1 MGKLIESAKKAP
13 KIIVKQAEHP
23 SPQKEAS
30 PKKTKKTDTYIQN
43 NADQTTI
50 HQSWVDKS
58 DKEISLLAWND
69 IEKCIQKA
77 IPSFTSARI
86 ADYLKSPE
94 LLPPIKDNVLI
105 DFEIL
110 AVTALSLGKPQLAID
125 IINISRGRSK
135 SPLKKTAGMIT
146 MAEAKRQVAE
156 NNDHHQVNAVAQEF
170 RLSTASKVNGIMPFY
185 MTAQPQKA
193 LRGST
198 EIKTKTLTPVSA
210 YSYLRYKY
218 YVKPIAENVSVYKKA
233 AVLALKYFAEQPQR
247 PPHTFHDI
255 SLNGIKGHPVHVAV
269 WDSGTDISLFK
280 DQLFSNPNEQLNG
293 IDDDGNGIP
302 DDIHGIIN
310 DPLDPEQNLLQQRT
324 LYDPGKDIINT
335 YTKHVTGFMD
345 LQAGRMETKA
355 AKETMKAIFSIKSR
369 EEQLNFTTNIGK
381 AIEWVHGTHVTG
393 IMLKGNPFVK
403 LSVFRSLWPGESRI
417 YNNRGPTDEELKAEF
432 ANIKSIAHYINDH
445 DVKVMNISVSMYRA
459 SVRRAII
466 QSGEYKSTDEAE
478 SRTEIVHKAR
488 SRSFEHLFNQCPNT
502 LFVVAAGNMNI
513 DIEDSQVLPASIG
526 GSNVIVVGAVDATG
540 TWASFTGYH
549 ANKVNVYD
557 IGVDVESVAP
567 GGNPMN
573 LSGTSMSSPHVAN
586 LASKIMALN
595 PTLTPNQVKELIML
609 QSDPIQK
616 PFWGVI
622 PNQEKAL
629 KQTSQ

>member
-1 MGKLIESAKKAP
+1 MNKLIQSAKNAP
-13 KIIVKQAEHP
+13 KIIVKQVEHP
-23 SPQKEAS
+23 PTQKTAS
-30 PKKTKKTDTYIQN
+30 SKKTKKTDTYVQS

-69 IEKCIQKA
+69 IEKSIQKE
-77 IPSFTSARI
+77 IPSFRSARI

-94 LLPPIKDNVLI
+94 LLPPIKDNVLV

-125 IINISRGRSK
+125 IINISRVRSK

-146 MAEAKRQVAE
+146 MAEAKRQLAE
-156 NNDHHQVNAVAQEF
+156 NSGHHQVNAVTQEF
-170 RLSTASKVNGIMPFY
+170 KLTTVSKVNGNMPFY
-185 MTAQPQKA
+185 LTAQPQSA
-193 LRGST
+193 LKGSIDT
-198 EIKTKTLTPVSA
+198 QGKPLTPVSA
-210 YSYLRYKY
+210 YSYLRFKY

-233 AVLALKYFAEQPQR
+233 AALALKYFAEQPQK
-247 PPHTFHDI
+247 PPHTFNDI
-255 SLNGIKGHPVHVAV
+255 SLNGMKGHPVHVAV
-269 WDSGTDISLFK
+269 WDSGTDMSLFK
-280 DQLFSNPNEQLNG
+280 DQLFSNPNEQQNG

-302 DDIHGIIN
+302 DDIHGIIQ
-310 DPLDPEQNLLQQRT
+310 DPLDPEQNSIQQRA
-324 LYDPGKDIINT
+324 LYDPGKDLIDT
-335 YTKHVTGFMD
+335 YAKHITGFMD

-355 AKETMKAIFSIKSR
+355 AKETMQAIFSMKSR

-381 AIEWVHGTHVTG
+381 AVEWVHGTHVTG
-393 IMLKGNPFVK
+393 IMLKGNPFAK

-445 DVKVMNISVSMYRA
+445 GVKVMNISVSMYRA
-459 SVRRAII
+459 AVKRAII
-466 QSGEYKSTDEAE
+466 QSGEYKSTDEVE
-478 SRTEIVHKAR
+478 SRATAVHKAR
-488 SRSFEHLFNQCPNT
+488 TKSFEHLFNQCPNT

-526 GSNVIVVGAVDATG
+526 GSNVIAVGAVDATG

-549 ANKVNVYD
+549 ADKVNVYD

-567 GGNPMN
+567 GGNPHEFVWN
-573 LSGTSMSSPHVAN
+573 IHV
-586 LASKIMALN
+586 
-595 PTLTPNQVKELIML
+595 
-609 QSDPIQK
+609 
-616 PFWGVI
+616 
-622 PNQEKAL
+622 
-629 KQTSQ
+629 